1 MLRLEIQFLLH
12 ECHGYVHLP
21 QFQLLEMEQPEEAMR
36 RQNDHFNKLLSIL
49 DMILHN
55 RTQKLHQK
63 VLLCLYLDEIP
74 CHPVLHGSVRGIQKH
89 ALILNEANLQHKGS
103 CEFLQ

>member
-21 QFQLLEMEQPEEAMR
+21 QFQPLEMEQPEEAMR
-36 RQNDHFNKLLSIL
+36 HQNDQFSKLLSIL
-49 DMILHN
+49 DMNLHN
-55 RTQKLHQK
+55 RIQKLHQT
-63 VLLCLYLDEIP
+63 VLLCLYFNEIP
-74 CHPVLHGSVRGIQKH
+74 CHHVLPGIVRGKRKR